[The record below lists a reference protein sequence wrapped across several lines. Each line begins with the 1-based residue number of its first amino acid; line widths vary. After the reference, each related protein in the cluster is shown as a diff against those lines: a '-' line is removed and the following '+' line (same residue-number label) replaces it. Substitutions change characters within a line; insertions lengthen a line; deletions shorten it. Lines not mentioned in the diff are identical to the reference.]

1 MTTVPDDHRDRL
13 SVSDQ
18 IKFRIERERGGK
30 RTPTSLPPKFSSSV
44 LSSLGFL
51 RLPTLCSP
59 GTNPRALMGRT
70 KHFASSRQDRK
81 QRATGPSDAGPSTDP
96 TSTGPETGDGAQQ
109 TTPTTSPRRNICGG
123 HTVFFYFLVI
133 SLPKESPKKKPHR
146 YKPGTVALREIRK
159 YQKST
164 GFLIPAASFIREVR
178 SITHIYAPPEITRWQ
193 AEALVV
199 LQEAAE
205 DFLVGLFSDA
215 MLCAIHAK
223 RVTLMRKDLELA
235 RRLGGKGRPW

>member
-109 TTPTTSPRRNICGG
+109 TTPTTSPRRA
-123 HTVFFYFLVI
+123 
-133 SLPKESPKKKPHR
+133 PKKRARKSRLGTTPKSPKKKPHR